1 MICLAR
7 RRHCERAVGEGEGV
21 IVLEATWVLYVP
33 VPAHIL
39 FSGMLWV
46 AGIEESDVSRP
57 KTVVTTHSVLTLGFI
72 IATIRTLA
80 PRDARLCVV

>member
-1 MICLAR
+1 MICLASSR
-7 RRHCERAVGEGEGV
+7 LCERAVGEGEGV

-33 VPAHIL
+33 VPAHSL

-72 IATIRTLA
+72 MLTIRTYST
-80 PRDARLCVV
+80 P

>member
-21 IVLEATWVLYVP
+21 IVLGALGVLSVP
-33 VPAHIL
+33 VPAHSL

-57 KTVVTTHSVLTLGFI
+57 KVVVTAHYVLTI
-72 IATIRTLA
+72 IGLMPIGLSNHSN
-80 PRDARLCVV
+80 L